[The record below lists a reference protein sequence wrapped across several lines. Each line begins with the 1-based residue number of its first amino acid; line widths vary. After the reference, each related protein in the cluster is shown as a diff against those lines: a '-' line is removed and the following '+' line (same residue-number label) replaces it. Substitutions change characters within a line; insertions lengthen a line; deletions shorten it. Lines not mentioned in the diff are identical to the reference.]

1 MVARSDG
8 GASSTYRKRQI
19 PTIEQ
24 ALARIDRRRAV
35 TLLQHQ
41 MRAADLRANAQA
53 EQRHIEHAIYGR
65 ISRGLRA
72 SLKHR
77 HAALQEEFAANLF

>member
-1 MVARSDG
+1 MG
-8 GASSTYRKRQI
+8 YRKRPI
-19 PTIEQ
+19 PTVQQ

-65 ISRGLRA
+65 LSPGLRA
-72 SLKHR
+72 SLGHR
-77 HAALQEEFAANLF
+77 HAELQREIEANLF